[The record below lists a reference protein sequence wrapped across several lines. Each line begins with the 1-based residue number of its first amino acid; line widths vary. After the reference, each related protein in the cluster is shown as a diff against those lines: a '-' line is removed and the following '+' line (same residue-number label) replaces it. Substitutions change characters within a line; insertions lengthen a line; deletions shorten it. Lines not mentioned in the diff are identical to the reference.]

1 MHDPSR
7 VRVLGPLEAF
17 VPGFAAELA
26 RVGYRRV
33 PIVFQLQLMAHASR
47 WLAGEGL
54 GAGELTS
61 AVVERFLVERRAA
74 GYTNYVTVRAMAPL
88 LSYLRGLGVAP
99 VASPRVAVGAVEV
112 LLADYREYLA
122 VERGLTVDTIEG
134 YVLALRPFLD
144 GRLRAS
150 DELDLGGLGAA
161 DVVAFVLERCPGQ
174 SRGAARMTVTA
185 LRSLLRFLHLR
196 GLIAGP
202 LAEAVP
208 SAASW
213 RLSGLPRAL
222 EPEQLEAL
230 LGSCDRDAPTGRRDY
245 AVLVMLARLGLRAG
259 EVAALRLEDVD
270 WRAGE
275 LRIVGKGRR
284 TERLPLPADVGA
296 AIVAYLQ
303 AGRPA
308 TALDRSL
315 IVRVRAPHEGLTT
328 GGVTQIVFAAAQRA
342 GLGPLHSHRLRH
354 TAATQMLRAGASLEE
369 IGQVLRH
376 RQALT
381 TAIYAKVDR
390 DALRQ
395 LARPWPEPEARS

>member
-7 VRVLGPLEAF
+7 VRVSGPLEAF
-17 VPGFAAELA
+17 ASGFAAELA
-26 RVGYRRV
+26 RLGYRRT
-33 PIVFQLQLMAHASR
+33 PATLQLQLMARASR
-47 WLAGEGL
+47 WLAREGL
-54 GAGELTS
+54 GADALTS
-61 AVVERFLVERRAA
+61 EVVERFLAERRAA
-74 GYTNYVTVRAMAPL
+74 GYTNYVTARAMAPL
-88 LSYLRGLGVAP
+88 LGYLRGLGVAP

-112 LLADYREYLA
+112 LLADYRAYLA
-122 VERGLTVDTIEG
+122 VERGLTADTIEG
-134 YVLALRPFLD
+134 YVLAVRPFLD
-144 GRLRAS
+144 GRVRDG
-150 DELDLGGLGAA
+150 DELDLAGLSAA
-161 DVVAFVLERCPGQ
+161 DVVGFVVARCPSQ
-174 SRGAARMTVTA
+174 SRGAAKMTVTG
-185 LRSLLRFLHLR
+185 LRSLLGFLHLR

-208 SAASW
+208 STASW

-222 EPEQLEAL
+222 EPAQLQAL
-230 LGSCDRDAPTGRRDY
+230 LASCQRGTATGRRDY

-275 LRIVGKGRR
+275 LRIAGKGRR
-284 TERLPLPADVGA
+284 AERLPLPADVGE

-303 AGRPA
+303 GGRPA

-315 IVRVRAPHEGLTT
+315 FVRVRAPHHALTT
-328 GGVTQIVFAAAQRA
+328 GGITQIVFAAAGRA
-342 GLGPLHSHRLRH
+342 GLGPIHSHRLRH
-354 TAATQMLRAGASLEE
+354 TAATAMLRAGASLDE

-395 LARPWPEPEARS
+395 LARPWPEARS